1 MSDTIGRVMICPVCD
16 GRYGDTGQPQT
27 IPSDLPDIVLVTD
40 VARDPE
46 WVRRVWELPET
57 PVIVPALGAGT
68 WVNPTAEHAYACGQ
82 HRLIPAL
89 GGRRAVAAGPVAVA
103 ALLGPGKHAMGRWT
117 GSVTPVPSLPG
128 PGTIRR
134 DRLSAAYMARA
145 GLYPR
150 EMDVRYCGTIGTRN
164 MWTLISEMGHAVG
177 AAWDLETSGLDPRA
191 EGARILCAS
200 VTTWDDDGTRGT
212 WIVTEDAL
220 PDLLRMRHWPSIVAA
235 HNGKY
240 DQLWAYEKHRATP
253 PVTWDTM
260 LAEHLIDSEGPKS
273 LKTLGA
279 KYLHVPDWSID
290 LKDLTVVPEGV
301 LWEYAAMDSAATAE
315 ICRRQQPHERLLRDL
330 LMPASSALL
339 GAEIEGVGL
348 DLEGATKLREDLQQ
362 QTRDL
367 TERISVH
374 GPADTPRQ
382 VGELLYETLGLPVLE
397 RTGTGRPRVAGA
409 VLRRLGHP
417 VADMIADRAKIKKGI
432 SAFLT
437 PWIESADTQHPRL
450 YSTFRLAG
458 TATGRLSSGGAE
470 GSSGINLQQIPRDT
484 RYKRLIQARP
494 GYTLAELDYSQIEL
508 RVAACLSGDPRMLD
522 IYQTGGD
529 IHTATA
535 GAVTGKSFVDKSD
548 RTKAKAVNFGFLY
561 GMGVASFRDYARD
574 SYGVDLTEDE
584 AAEYRKRFFE
594 LYEGL
599 PEWHRRT
606 KEAATR
612 NGYVETLFGRVR
624 YLDGITYWSGS
635 RKEAALRQAVNTSV
649 QSVASDMMI
658 LALGLINR
666 LIVNSDKYDA
676 KIIATVHDSVLLE
689 INRDGAEET
698 ARKAKYIMEH
708 LPLKHFGVTMD
719 VPIEA
724 GLAVGDRWGEME
736 EL

>member
-1 MSDTIGRVMICPVCD
+1 MTCQICD
-16 GRYGDTGQPQT
+16 GRYGDNGQPQT
-27 IPSDLPDIVLVTD
+27 IPGDLPDIVLVTD

-46 WVRRVWELPET
+46 WVQRVWELPET
-57 PVIVPALGAGT
+57 PVIVPSIGVGT
-68 WVNPTAEHAYACGQ
+68 WSMPTAEHAWACGK

-89 GGRRAVAAGPVAVA
+89 GGRRVVAAGPVATA
-103 ALLGPGKHAMGRWT
+103 ALLGPGKHALGRWQ
-117 GSVTPVPSLPG
+117 GRVMPVPALPG
-128 PGTIRR
+128 PDTLRR
-134 DRLSAAYMARA
+134 DRLTAAYMVRA
-145 GLYPR
+145 GLHPR
-150 EMDVRYCGTIGTRN
+150 EWDVKYCGELTPAMMSSWAEEARQ
-164 MWTLISEMGHAVG
+164 AG
-177 AAWDLETSGLDPRA
+177 ALSWDLETSGLDPRA

-200 VTTWDDDGTRGT
+200 VTTWSGDGICGT
-212 WIVTEDAL
+212 WTVTGEAIPEFL
-220 PDLLRMRHWPSIVAA
+220 HLTHWPDIVAA

-240 DQLWAYEKHRATP
+240 DQLWARELYDAVP

-279 KYLHVPDWSID
+279 KYLHIPDWSID
-290 LKDLTVVPEGV
+290 LRSPVEVPGDV
-301 LWEYAAMDSAATAE
+301 LSEYAAMDTAVTAE
-315 ICRRQQPHERLLRDL
+315 VCRRQQPDRRLLKDL

-348 DLEGATKLREDLQQ
+348 DLDGAAELRENLQK

-367 TERISVH
+367 TERISVY
-374 GPADTPRQ
+374 GPSDTPRQ

-417 VADMIADRAKIKKGI
+417 VADTIANRAKIQKGI

-437 PWIESADTQHPRL
+437 PWIESANPRDPRL
-450 YSTFRLAG
+450 YSTFRLTG

-470 GSSGINLQQIPRDT
+470 GASGINLQQIPRDY

-508 RVAACLSGDPRMLD
+508 RVAAHLSGDPRMLG
-522 IYQTGGD
+522 IYRTGGD
-529 IHTATA
+529 IHSTTAK
-535 GAVTGKSFVDKSD
+535 AVTGKQLLTKSD
-548 RTKAKAVNFGFLY
+548 RTKAKAINFGFLY
-561 GMGVASFRDYARD
+561 GMGAASFRDYARD
-574 SYGVDLTEDE
+574 SYGVELTEDE
-584 AAEYRKRFFE
+584 AADYRKRFFD
-594 LYEGL
+594 LYAGL

-606 KEAATR
+606 KEGAAR
-612 NGYVETLFGRVR
+612 NGYVKTLFGRVR

-635 RKEAALRQAVNTSV
+635 RKDAALRQAVNTSV

-689 INRDGAEET
+689 INKDGAEET

-724 GLAVGDRWGEME
+724 GLAMGGRWGEME

>member
-1 MSDTIGRVMICPVCD
+1 MPCQVCD

-27 IPSDLPDIVLVTD
+27 IPDDLPGIVLVTD

-46 WVRRVWELPET
+46 WVRCVWELPET
-57 PVIVPALGAGT
+57 PTIVPALGVGT
-68 WVNPTAEHAYACGQ
+68 WGHPTAEHAYACGR

-89 GGRRAVAAGPVAVA
+89 EGRRVVAAGPVAVA
-103 ALLGPGKHAMGRWT
+103 ALLGPGRYPMGRWV
-117 GSVTPVPSLPG
+117 GSVMPVPALPG
-128 PGTIRR
+128 PDTLRR

-150 EMDVRYCGTIGTRN
+150 EMDVRYCGTVGIRN
-164 MWTLISEMGHAVG
+164 MANLISEMGHAVG

-200 VTTWDDDGTRGT
+200 VTTWGDDGIRGT
-212 WIVTEDAL
+212 WIVTEEAV
-220 PDLLRMRHWPSIVAA
+220 PDLLRMRRWTPIVAA

-240 DQLWAYEKHRATP
+240 DQLWTYEQYGVIP

-290 LKDLTVVPEGV
+290 LKDPTAVPEGV
-301 LWEYAAMDSAATAE
+301 LAEYAAMDTAVTAE
-315 ICRRQQPHERLLRDL
+315 ICRRQQPHRRLLEDL

-348 DLEGATKLREDLQQ
+348 DLEGAVELREDLQQ

-367 TERISVH
+367 TERISVY

-397 RTGTGRPRVAGA
+397 RTDTGRPRVAGA
-409 VLRRLGHP
+409 VLRRLDHP
-417 VADMIADRAKIKKGI
+417 VAAMIADRAKIQKGI

-437 PWIESADTQHPRL
+437 PWIESVNSRDPRL

-470 GSSGINLQQIPRDT
+470 GASGINLQQIPRDP

-508 RVAACLSGDPRMLD
+508 RVAAHLSGDPRMLD
-522 IYQTGGD
+522 IYRTGGD
-529 IHTATA
+529 IHAATA
-535 GAVTGKSFVDKSD
+535 KAVTGKQFLAKSD

-561 GMGVASFRDYARD
+561 GMGVGSFRDYARD
-574 SYGVDLTEDE
+574 SYGVELTEDE
-584 AAEYRKRFFE
+584 ATDYRKRFFE
-594 LYEGL
+594 LYAGL

-606 KEAATR
+606 KEEATQ
-612 NGYVETLFGRVR
+612 NGYVKTLFGRVR
-624 YLDGITYWSGS
+624 YLDGIMYWSGS
-635 RKEAALRQAVNTSV
+635 RKGAALRQAVNTSV

-666 LIVNSDKYDA
+666 LIVNSGKYDA

-689 INRDGAEET
+689 INNDRAEET

-708 LPLKHFGVTMD
+708 LPLKHFGVKMD

-724 GLAVGDRWGEME
+724 SLAMGDRWGEME
-736 EL
+736 EI

>member
-1 MSDTIGRVMICPVCD
+1 MPCQVCD

-46 WVRRVWELPET
+46 WVQRVWELPET
-57 PVIVPALGAGT
+57 PVIVPALGVGT
-68 WVNPTAEHAYACGQ
+68 WEHPTAEHAHVCGQ

-89 GGRRAVAAGPVAVA
+89 EGRRVVAAGPVAIS

-117 GSVTPVPSLPG
+117 GSVMPVPSLPG
-128 PGTIRR
+128 PDTIRR

-145 GLYPR
+145 GLHPR
-150 EMDVRYCGTIGTRN
+150 ELDVRYCGGITSATMASMIVEIRRASG
-164 MWTLISEMGHAVG
+164 L
-177 AAWDLETSGLDPRA
+177 AWDLETSGLDPRA
-191 EGARILCAS
+191 DGAHIRCAS
-200 VTTWDDDGTRGT
+200 VTTWDDAGIRGT
-212 WIVTEDAL
+212 WTVTGEAVAAFL
-220 PDLLRMRHWPSIVAA
+220 HMQHWPDVVAA

-240 DQLWAYEKHRATP
+240 DQLWASELYSAAP

-273 LKTLGA
+273 LKILGA
-279 KYLHVPDWSID
+279 KYLRIPDWSID
-290 LKDLTVVPEGV
+290 LKDPTAVPDGV
-301 LWEYAAMDSAATAE
+301 LAEYAARDAAVTAE
-315 ICRRQQPHERLLRDL
+315 ICRRQQPHRLLLRDL

-339 GAEIEGVGL
+339 DAEIEGVGL
-348 DLEGATKLREDLQQ
+348 DLGGAVELREDLQRQ
-362 QTRDL
+362 IRDL
-367 TERISVH
+367 TERISVY

-397 RTGTGRPRVAGA
+397 RTPSGRPCVAGP
-409 VLRRLGHP
+409 VLRRLDNP
-417 VADMIADRAKIKKGI
+417 VADMIADRAKLQKGT

-437 PWIESADTQHPRL
+437 PWVESANPRDPRL

-470 GSSGINLQQIPRDT
+470 GASGINLQQIPRDA

-494 GYTLAELDYSQIEL
+494 GYILAELDYSQIEL
-508 RVAACLSGDPRMLD
+508 RVAAHLSGDPRMLD
-522 IYQTGGD
+522 IYRTGGD
-529 IHTATA
+529 IHATTAR
-535 GAVTGKSFVDKSD
+535 AVTGKTDVDKSD

-561 GMGVASFRDYARD
+561 GMGAASFRDYARD
-574 SYGVDLTEDE
+574 SYGVDLTEGN
-584 AAEYRKRFFE
+584 AAEYRERFFK
-594 LYEGL
+594 LYAGL
-599 PEWHRRT
+599 PEWHRRI
-606 KEAATR
+606 KEAATQ
-612 NGYVETLFGRVR
+612 NGYVTTLFGRVR

-635 RKEAALRQAVNTSV
+635 RRGAALRQAVNTSV

-666 LIVNSDKYDA
+666 LIVNNDKYDA

-689 INRDGAEET
+689 INRNGAENV

-724 GLAVGDRWGEME
+724 GLAMGDRWGEME

>member
-1 MSDTIGRVMICPVCD
+1 MTCQICD
-16 GRYGDTGQPQT
+16 GRYGDNGQPQK
-27 IPSDLPDIVLVTD
+27 IPDDLPDTVLVTD

-57 PVIVPALGAGT
+57 PAIVPALGVGT
-68 WVNPTAEHAYACGQ
+68 WGHPTAEHAYACGR

-89 GGRRAVAAGPVAVA
+89 GGRRAVAAGPAAIA
-103 ALLGPGKHAMGRWT
+103 ALLGPGRHPMGRWV
-117 GSVTPVPSLPG
+117 GSVMAVPTLPG
-128 PGTIRR
+128 PNTIRR
-134 DRLSAAYMARA
+134 DRLTAAYMARA
-145 GLYPR
+145 GLHPR
-150 EMDVRYCGTIGTRN
+150 ELDVRYCGIVGTRN
-164 MWTLISEMGHAVG
+164 MQALISEMGHAAG

-191 EGARILCAS
+191 EGAFIRCAS
-200 VTTWDDDGTRGT
+200 VTTWSDDGIRGT
-212 WIVTEDAL
+212 WTVTKEVV
-220 PDLLRMRHWPSIVAA
+220 PDLLRMRRWPAVVAA

-240 DQLWAYEKHRATP
+240 DQLWAYEQCGVIP

-290 LKDLTVVPEGV
+290 LKDPTAAPEGV
-301 LWEYAAMDSAATAE
+301 LAEYAARDTAVTAE
-315 ICRRQQPHERLLRDL
+315 ICRRQQPHRRLLEDL
-330 LMPASSALL
+330 VMPAHRALL

-348 DLEGATKLREDLQQ
+348 DLEGAVELREDLQRQ
-362 QTRDL
+362 ARGL

-382 VGELLYETLGLPVLE
+382 VSGLLYETLGLPVLE
-397 RTGTGRPRVAGA
+397 RTDTGRPRVAGA
-409 VLRRLGHP
+409 VLRRLDHP
-417 VADMIADRAKIKKGI
+417 VATMIADRAKIQKGV
-432 SAFLT
+432 SAFLA
-437 PWIESADTQHPRL
+437 PWIKSVDIRDPRL

-470 GSSGINLQQIPRDT
+470 GASGINLQQIPRDP

-508 RVAACLSGDPRMLD
+508 RVAAHLSEDSRMLG
-522 IYQTGGD
+522 IYRTGGD
-529 IHTATA
+529 IHTTTA
-535 GAVTGKSFVDKSD
+535 KAVTGKQLIHKAD

-574 SYGVDLTEDE
+574 SYGVELTEDE
-584 AAEYRKRFFE
+584 AADYRKRFFE
-594 LYEGL
+594 LYSGL
-599 PEWHRRT
+599 PKWHKRV
-606 KEAATR
+606 KEEALR
-612 NGYVETLFGRVR
+612 NGYVKTLFGRIR
-624 YLDGITYWSGS
+624 YLDGIRYWSGS
-635 RKEAALRQAVNTSV
+635 RKGAALRQAVNTSV

-666 LIVNSDKYDA
+666 FIVNSDKYDA

-689 INRDGAEET
+689 INKDGAEET

-724 GLAVGDRWGEME
+724 GLAMGDRWGEME
-736 EL
+736 EF

>member
-1 MSDTIGRVMICPVCD
+1 MIGPEMTCPVCD
-16 GRYGDTGQPQT
+16 GRYGNTGQPQT

-46 WVRRVWELPET
+46 WVRRVWELPEA
-57 PVIVPALGAGT
+57 PVIVPALGVGT
-68 WVNPTAEHAYACGQ
+68 WGHPTAEHAYACAQ

-89 GGRRAVAAGPVAVA
+89 EGRRAVAAGPVATA
-103 ALLGPGKHAMGRWT
+103 ALLGPGKHPVGRWA
-117 GSVTPVPSLPG
+117 GSVMPVPALPG
-128 PGTIRR
+128 PDTLRR

-145 GLYPR
+145 GLHPR
-150 EMDVRYCGTIGTRN
+150 RLDARYCGIVRTHN
-164 MWTLISEMGHAVG
+164 MANLISEMSRAVG

-200 VTTWDDDGTRGT
+200 VTTWDDAGIRGT
-212 WIVTEDAL
+212 WIVTESVL
-220 PDLLRMRHWPSIVAA
+220 PDLLRMRHWPPTVAA

-240 DQLWAYEKHRATP
+240 DQLWAHEFCGAIP

-290 LKDLTVVPEGV
+290 LKDLSAVPEGV
-301 LWEYAAMDSAATAE
+301 IWGYAARDSAATAE
-315 ICRRQQPHERLLRDL
+315 ICRRQQPPMRLLEDL

-348 DLEGATKLREDLQQ
+348 DLRGATELRESLQQ

-367 TERISVH
+367 TERISVY

-382 VGELLYETLGLPVLE
+382 VGELLYGTLGLPVLE

-417 VADMIADRAKIKKGI
+417 VADMIADRAKSQKGI

-437 PWIESADTQHPRL
+437 PWIESVNPRDPRL

-470 GSSGINLQQIPRDT
+470 GASGINLQQIPRDP

-508 RVAACLSGDPRMLD
+508 RVAAHLSGDPRMLD
-522 IYQTGGD
+522 IYRTGGD

-535 GAVTGKSFVDKSD
+535 RVVTGRQFPDKSD

-561 GMGVASFRDYARD
+561 GMGAASFRDYARD

-594 LYEGL
+594 LYAGL

-606 KEAATR
+606 KEEVSSK
-612 NGYVETLFGRVR
+612 GYVTTLFGRVR
-624 YLDGITYWSGS
+624 YLDGITYWSGQ
-635 RKEAALRQAVNTSV
+635 RKSAALRQAVNTSV

-666 LIVNSDKYDA
+666 LIANSDKYDA

-689 INRDGAEET
+689 INKDGAENV

-708 LPLKHFGVTMD
+708 LPLKHFGVEMD

-724 GLAVGDRWGEME
+724 GLAMGDRWGEME

>member
-1 MSDTIGRVMICPVCD
+1 MACPVCD
-16 GRYGDTGQPQT
+16 GRYGSTGQPQI
-27 IPSDLPDIVLVTD
+27 IPDDLPDTVLVTD
-40 VARDPE
+40 VGRDPE

-57 PVIVPALGAGT
+57 PIIVPALGAGT
-68 WVNPTAEHAYACGQ
+68 WGQPTAEHAYACGQ

-89 GGRRAVAAGPVAVA
+89 EGRRVVAAGPVATA
-103 ALLGPGKHAMGRWT
+103 ALLGPGKHRMGRWV
-117 GSVTPVPSLPG
+117 GSVMPVPALPR
-128 PGTIRR
+128 PDTLRR

-145 GLYPR
+145 GLHPR
-150 EMDVRYCGTIGTRN
+150 KLDVRYCGTVGIRN
-164 MWTLISEMGHAVG
+164 MADLISEINRAIGV
-177 AAWDLETSGLDPRA
+177 AWDLETSGLDPRA
-191 EGARILCAS
+191 DGAFIRCAS
-200 VTTWDDDGTRGT
+200 ITTWNDAGIRGT
-212 WIVTEDAL
+212 WTVTEEAV
-220 PDLLRMRHWPSIVAA
+220 PDLLRIGRWPSIVVT

-240 DQLWAYEKHRATP
+240 DQLWAYELHGVIP

-260 LAEHLIDSEGPKS
+260 LAEHLIDSEGPKG

-290 LKDLTVVPEGV
+290 LKDPTAVPESV
-301 LWEYAAMDSAATAE
+301 LAEYAAMDTAVTAE
-315 ICRRQQPHERLLRDL
+315 ICRRQQPHRRLLEDL
-330 LMPASSALL
+330 LMPASRALL
-339 GAEIEGVGL
+339 GAETEGVGL
-348 DLEGATKLREDLQQ
+348 DLEGAMELRESLQQ
-362 QTRDL
+362 QARDL

-397 RTGTGRPRVAGA
+397 RTDTGRPRVAGA
-409 VLRRLGHP
+409 VLRRLDHP
-417 VADMIADRAKIKKGI
+417 VATMIADRAKIWKGV

-437 PWIESADTQHPRL
+437 PWIESVNPGYPRL

-470 GSSGINLQQIPRDT
+470 GASGINLQQIPRDP
-484 RYKRLIQARP
+484 RYKRLIRARP

-508 RVAACLSGDPRMLD
+508 RVAAYLSSDPRMLD
-522 IYQTGGD
+522 IYRTGGD

-535 GAVTGKSFVDKSD
+535 RAITGKQFPTKSD
-548 RTKAKAVNFGFLY
+548 RMKAKAVNFGFLY
-561 GMGVASFRDYARD
+561 GMGAASFRDYARD
-574 SYGVDLTEDE
+574 SYGVELTEDE
-584 AAEYRKRFFE
+584 AADYRKRFFE
-594 LYEGL
+594 LYAAL

-606 KEAATR
+606 KEEATQ

-635 RKEAALRQAVNTSV
+635 RKGAALRQAVNTSV

-666 LIVNSDKYDA
+666 LIVNSDKYNA

-689 INRDGAEET
+689 ISKDGAEET

-708 LPLKHFGVTMD
+708 LPLKHFEVKMD
-719 VPIEA
+719 IPIETS
-724 GLAVGDRWGEME
+724 LAMGDRWGEMR

>member
-1 MSDTIGRVMICPVCD
+1 MTCPVCD
-16 GRYGDTGQPQT
+16 GRYGNTGQPQT
-27 IPSDLPDIVLVTD
+27 IPDGLPETVLVTD

-57 PVIVPALGAGT
+57 PAVVPALGVGT
-68 WVNPTAEHAYACGQ
+68 WGHPTAEHAYACGR
-82 HRLIPAL
+82 HRLIPTL
-89 GGRRAVAAGPVAVA
+89 EGRRVVAAGPVATA
-103 ALLGPGKHAMGRWT
+103 ALLGPGKHTVGRWV
-117 GSVTPVPSLPG
+117 GSVMPVPALPG
-128 PGTIRR
+128 PDTLRR

-145 GLYPR
+145 GLHPR
-150 EMDVRYCGTIGTRN
+150 ELDVRYNGTVGVRTISA
-164 MWTLISEMGHAVG
+164 LISEMGHAVG

-200 VTTWDDDGTRGT
+200 VTTWGSDGIRGT
-212 WIVTEDAL
+212 WVVTGDAV
-220 PDLLRMRHWPSIVAA
+220 PDLLRVRRWPAVVAA

-240 DQLWAYEKHRATP
+240 DQLWAYEQHGVIP

-260 LAEHLIDSEGPKS
+260 LAEHLIDSEGPKG

-279 KYLHVPDWSID
+279 KYLGVPDWSID
-290 LKDLTVVPEGV
+290 LKDPTAVPEGV
-301 LWEYAAMDSAATAE
+301 LAEYAAMDTAVTAE
-315 ICRRQQPHERLLRDL
+315 ICRRQKPHERLLRDL

-339 GAEIEGVGL
+339 GAEVEGVGL
-348 DLEGATKLREDLQQ
+348 DLEGATELREDLRQ

-374 GPADTPRQ
+374 GPADTPWQ

-417 VADMIADRAKIKKGI
+417 VADMIADRAKIQKGV

-437 PWIESADTQHPRL
+437 PWIESVNPRDPRL

-470 GSSGINLQQIPRDT
+470 GASGINLQQIPRDP

-508 RVAACLSGDPRMLD
+508 RVAAHLSGDARMLD
-522 IYQTGGD
+522 IYRTGGD
-529 IHTATA
+529 IHTTTA
-535 GAVTGKSFVDKSD
+535 RAVTGKQFPTKSD

-561 GMGVASFRDYARD
+561 GMGAVSFRDYARD

-584 AAEYRKRFFE
+584 AAEYRRSFFG
-594 LYEGL
+594 LYAGL

-606 KEAATR
+606 KEEATR
-612 NGYVETLFGRVR
+612 NGHVKTLFGRVR

-635 RKEAALRQAVNTSV
+635 RKGAALRQAVNTSV

-689 INRDGAEET
+689 INKDGAERT
-698 ARKAKYIMEH
+698 ARKAQHIMEH

-719 VPIEA
+719 VPIKA

-736 EL
+736 EI

>member
-1 MSDTIGRVMICPVCD
+1 MPCRICD
-16 GRYGDTGQPQT
+16 GGYGDNGQPQT
-27 IPSDLPDIVLVTD
+27 IPDNLPETVLVTD
-40 VARDPE
+40 VARDPR

-57 PVIVPALGAGT
+57 PTIVPALGVGT
-68 WVNPTAEHAYACGQ
+68 WGHPTAEHAHACGR

-89 GGRRAVAAGPVAVA
+89 GGRRVVAAGPA
-103 ALLGPGKHAMGRWT
+103 AIAAMLGPGKHTLGRWV
-117 GSVTPVPSLPG
+117 GSVMPVPALPG
-128 PGTIRR
+128 PDTLRR

-145 GLYPR
+145 GLHPR
-150 EMDVRYCGTIGTRN
+150 ELDVRYSGTVGVRTISA
-164 MWTLISEMGHAVG
+164 LISEMGHAVG

-200 VTTWDDDGTRGT
+200 VTTWGNDSIRGT
-212 WIVTEDAL
+212 WTVTEDAV
-220 PDLLRMRHWPSIVAA
+220 PDLLRMRHWPAIVAA

-240 DQLWAYEKHRATP
+240 DQLWAYEQYGATP

-290 LKDLTVVPEGV
+290 LKDPTAVPEGV
-301 LWEYAAMDSAATAE
+301 LAEYAAMDTAVTAE
-315 ICRRQQPHERLLRDL
+315 ICRRQQPNRRLLEDL

-339 GAEIEGVGL
+339 RAEIEGVGL
-348 DLEGATKLREDLQQ
+348 DLEGATELRESLQR

-417 VADMIADRAKIKKGI
+417 VADMIADRAKIQKGI
-432 SAFLT
+432 SAFLA
-437 PWIESADTQHPRL
+437 PWIGSVNSRDPRL

-470 GSSGINLQQIPRDT
+470 GASGINLQQIPRDF
-484 RYKRLIQARP
+484 RYKRLIQSRP

-508 RVAACLSGDPRMLD
+508 RVAAHLSGDPRMLD
-522 IYQTGGD
+522 IYRTGGD

-535 GAVTGKSFVDKSD
+535 RAVTGKKFPDKSD

-561 GMGVASFRDYARD
+561 GMGAASFRDYARD
-574 SYGVDLTEDE
+574 SYGVELTEDE

-594 LYEGL
+594 LYAGL

-606 KEAATR
+606 KEEATR
-612 NGYVETLFGRVR
+612 NGYVKTLFGRVR

-635 RKEAALRQAVNTSV
+635 RRGVALRQAVNTSV

-666 LIVNSDKYDA
+666 LVVNSDKYDA

-689 INRDGAEET
+689 INKDGAEET
-698 ARKAKYIMEH
+698 ARKAQYIMEH
-708 LPLKHFGVTMD
+708 LPLKHFGVTID

-724 GLAVGDRWGEME
+724 GLAMGDRWGEMKE
-736 EL
+736 I

>member
-1 MSDTIGRVMICPVCD
+1 MTCRICD
-16 GRYGDTGQPQT
+16 GSYGDNGQPQK
-27 IPSDLPDIVLVTD
+27 IPDNLPGTVLVTD

-46 WVRRVWELPET
+46 WVQRVWELPET
-57 PVIVPALGAGT
+57 PAIVPALGVGT
-68 WVNPTAEHAYACGQ
+68 WGHPTAEHAHACGQ

-89 GGRRAVAAGPVAVA
+89 EGRRVVAAGPVATA
-103 ALLGPGKHAMGRWT
+103 ALLGPGRHPVGRRV
-117 GSVTPVPSLPG
+117 GSVTPIPALPG
-128 PGTIRR
+128 PGTLRR

-150 EMDVRYCGTIGTRN
+150 EMDVRYCGTLRIRN
-164 MWTLISEMGHAVG
+164 MRSLISEMGHATG

-200 VTTWDDDGTRGT
+200 VTTWDDAGIRGT

-220 PDLLRMRHWPSIVAA
+220 PDLLRMRRWPRIVAA

-240 DQLWAYEKHRATP
+240 DQLWAYEIYKATP

-260 LAEHLIDSEGPKS
+260 LAEHLIDAEGPKS

-279 KYLHVPDWSID
+279 KYLCVPDWSID
-290 LKDLTVVPEGV
+290 LKDPAEVPEGV

-339 GAEIEGVGL
+339 GAEIEGVGF
-348 DLEGATKLREDLQQ
+348 DLGGATELREDLQRQ
-362 QTRDL
+362 IRDL
-367 TERISVH
+367 TGRISVS

-382 VGELLYETLGLPVLE
+382 VGKLLYETLGLPVLE
-397 RTGTGRPRVAGA
+397 RTDTGRPRVSGA
-409 VLRRLGHP
+409 VLRRLDHP
-417 VADMIADRAKIKKGI
+417 VADMIADKAKMQKGI

-437 PWIESADTQHPRL
+437 PWIESVDTRDPRL

-470 GSSGINLQQIPRDT
+470 GTSGINLQQIPRDP

-508 RVAACLSGDPRMLD
+508 RVAAHLSGDPQMLD
-522 IYQTGGD
+522 IYRTGGD

-535 GAVTGKSFVDKSD
+535 EAVTGKAKVDKSE

-561 GMGVASFRDYARD
+561 GMGAASFRDYARD
-574 SYGVDLTEDE
+574 NYGVDLTEDE
-584 AAEYRKRFFE
+584 ATEYRKCFFE
-594 LYEGL
+594 LYAGL
-599 PEWHRRT
+599 PEWHRRA
-606 KEAATR
+606 KEEASSK
-612 NGYVETLFGRVR
+612 GYVTTLFGRVR
-624 YLDGITYWSGS
+624 YLDGITYWPGY
-635 RKEAALRQAVNTSV
+635 RKGAALRQAVNTSV

-689 INRDGAEET
+689 INKDGAENT

-708 LPLKHFGVTMD
+708 LPLKHFGVKMD

-724 GLAVGDRWGEME
+724 GLAMGDRWGEMR

>member
-1 MSDTIGRVMICPVCD
+1 
-16 GRYGDTGQPQT
+16 
-27 IPSDLPDIVLVTD
+27 
-40 VARDPE
+40 
-46 WVRRVWELPET
+46 
-57 PVIVPALGAGT
+57 
-68 WVNPTAEHAYACGQ
+68 
-82 HRLIPAL
+82 
-89 GGRRAVAAGPVAVA
+89 
-103 ALLGPGKHAMGRWT
+103 
-117 GSVTPVPSLPG
+117 
-128 PGTIRR
+128 
-134 DRLSAAYMARA
+134 MA
-145 GLYPR
+145 
-150 EMDVRYCGTIGTRN
+150 N
-164 MWTLISEMGHAVG
+164 LISEMSRAVG

-191 EGARILCAS
+191 YGARILCAS
-200 VTTWDDDGTRGT
+200 VTTWGDDGVRGT
-212 WIVTEDAL
+212 WIVAEEAV
-220 PDLLRMRHWPSIVAA
+220 PDLLRMRRWPPIVAA

-240 DQLWAYEKHRATP
+240 DQLWAHEQYGVIP

-279 KYLHVPDWSID
+279 KYLHVSDWSID
-290 LKDLTVVPEGV
+290 LKDPSAVPEGV
-301 LWEYAAMDSAATAE
+301 IWGYAARDSAATAE
-315 ICRRQQPHERLLRDL
+315 ICRRQQPNGQLLEDL

-339 GAEIEGVGL
+339 RAEIEGVGL
-348 DLEGATKLREDLQQ
+348 DLEGAVELREDLQR

-367 TERISVH
+367 TERISVR

-382 VGELLYETLGLPVLE
+382 VVELLYETLGLPVLE
-397 RTGTGRPRVAGA
+397 RTDTGRPRVAGA
-409 VLRRLGHP
+409 VLRRLDHP
-417 VADMIADRAKIKKGI
+417 VASMIADRAKIQKGI

-437 PWIESADTQHPRL
+437 PWIESVDIRDPRL

-470 GSSGINLQQIPRDT
+470 GASGINLQQIPRDP

-508 RVAACLSGDPRMLD
+508 RVAAHLSGDPRMLD
-522 IYQTGGD
+522 IYRIGGD

-535 GAVTGKSFVDKSD
+535 KAITGKQFLAKSD

-561 GMGVASFRDYARD
+561 GMGAESFRDYARD
-574 SYGVDLTEDE
+574 SYGVELTEEE
-584 AAEYRKRFFE
+584 AADYRKRFFE
-594 LYEGL
+594 LYAGL

-606 KEAATR
+606 KEEATR
-612 NGYVETLFGRVR
+612 NGYVKTLFGRMR
-624 YLDGITYWSGS
+624 YLDGIMYWSGS
-635 RKEAALRQAVNTSV
+635 RRSAALRQAVNTSV

-689 INRDGAEET
+689 INKDGAEET

-719 VPIEA
+719 VPIKA
-724 GLAVGDRWGEME
+724 GLAMGDRWGEME
-736 EL
+736 ET